1 MSIWSS
7 REEIV
12 EQIEANKTALMQAL
26 SPNNTVDGDS
36 VEYKDP
42 DKIRANLQY
51 LKRELDAYDGNSGP
65 VAVQGKIVR

>member
-1 MSIWSS
+1 MSIWNS

-12 EQIEANKTALMQAL
+12 EQIEANKAALKLAL

-42 DKIRANLQY
+42 EKIRANLQY
-51 LKRELDAYDGNSGP
+51 LKRELDSWDGKSGP
-65 VAVQGKIVR
+65 VAVQGRVVR